1 MIRNEYFPEKQ
12 NFLGLKNK
20 KNPSIFRL
28 RGETQ
33 NNLPTKLVEN
43 VSPNFMQQL

>member
-20 KNPSIFRL
+20 KKPI
-28 RGETQ
+28 
-33 NNLPTKLVEN
+33 NLQAERRDTE
-43 VSPNFMQQL
+43 

>member
-1 MIRNEYFPEKQ
+1 MIRNEYFPEKTK
-12 NFLGLKNK
+12 LSRIEK
-20 KNPSIFRL
+20 KNPSFFRL